1 MAMSRKRE
9 QAAGFSLLELL
20 ASLAV
25 FLVIS
30 AAVMSGMFSF
40 QKGYRSQEIRVA
52 LEERTRA
59 AVELM
64 SQEIGQAGLP
74 GSRVDTD
81 GLQVPLTTLSAA
93 ITSPTTTSSMAVT
106 PDASGIVPGEIL
118 TVDNGLG
125 VQETVQV
132 SSVAGTTI
140 NIYGKFLYPHAVGA
154 AVWALGT
161 YPGGVLYPT
170 PAGATN
176 GWAYPTNMS
185 QNLYMFGDLNS
196 VGNSAILAKYACPAA
211 SGGAFT
217 RQRFDVVTGNALDA
231 QPVTLVDN
239 VTYCNFTYTCAPPG
253 LGPRDCSSTTP
264 VVQPAAFVPSPTNA
278 ATISPAPSTQS
289 YMMVVGIGFS
299 ITAQSQTKD
308 PVSNQIVTV
317 SKTFLNIQPRN
328 VLAANHEQASGI
340 AEKLELQPYDRTVGV
355 FAKIAAGQI

>member
-1 MAMSRKRE
+1 MVMSQKPG

-20 ASLAV
+20 VSLAV

-30 AAVMSGMFSF
+30 GAVMSGMFSF
-40 QKGYRSQEIRVA
+40 QKGHRSQEIRVA

-93 ITSPTTTSSMAVT
+93 ITSPSTTNSMAVT
-106 PDASGIVPGEIL
+106 PDAGGIVPGEIL

-132 SSVAGTTI
+132 TGIAGTTI
-140 NIYGKFLYPHAVGA
+140 SINGTFQNAHAVGA
-154 AVWALGT
+154 AIWALGT
-161 YPGGVLYPT
+161 YPGGVLYPST
-170 PAGATN
+170 LAN
-176 GWAYPTNMS
+176 WAYPTNPS

-196 VGNSAILAKYACPAA
+196 VGNSAILAKYACPTS

-217 RQRFDVVTGNALDA
+217 RQRFDVVSGAALDA
-231 QPVTLVDN
+231 SPVTLVDN

-253 LGPRDCSSTTP
+253 LGPMDCSSTSP
-264 VVQPAAFVPSPTNA
+264 AVQPATFTPQPTNNTTA
-278 ATISPAPSTQS
+278 GYVANPAS
-289 YMMVVGIGFS
+289 YMMVVGVGFS

-308 PVSNQIVTV
+308 PVTNQIVTV

-328 VLAANHEQASGI
+328 VLAANHEQATAI
-340 AEKLELQPYDRTVGV
+340 AEKLELQPYDRTKGV